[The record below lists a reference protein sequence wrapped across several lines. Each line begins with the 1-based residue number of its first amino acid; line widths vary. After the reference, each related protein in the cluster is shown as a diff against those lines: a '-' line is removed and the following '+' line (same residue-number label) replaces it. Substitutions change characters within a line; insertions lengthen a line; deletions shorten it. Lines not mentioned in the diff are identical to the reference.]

1 MALSYKV
8 LIMSLLSTVSMAQK
22 ADLKSKIEAYIQTLP
37 QGYEVSM
44 KVENLKGK
52 VFYDKDSE
60 KKVPSASTIKIPIMM
75 VLMEDV
81 KANLLDLAEIHTLKS
96 TEKVEGGSVYTLP
109 DDSKLTLLQLM
120 EAMIISSDNSATN
133 IFIKRL
139 GKEKIN
145 EKIRNW
151 GFEKTILNRIMLDF
165 EAAKQ
170 GRENL
175 ITCAE
180 VNQMLR
186 MIEQKRVATPTL
198 CREMIGILKRND
210 DRTTIPRNIPK
221 EVEIAHKTGG
231 LDWVRGD
238 AAIVYTPKPF
248 IISIFVQS
256 DKSNPS
262 NPTLDIPK
270 AEQIIGELAEIC
282 YSILK

>member
-1 MALSYKV
+1 MKLLYKS
-8 LIMSLLSTVSMAQK
+8 LLMSLLTFELMAQK
-22 ADLKSKIEAYIQTLP
+22 TDLKTQIEKYLETLP
-37 QGYEVSM
+37 QGYQVSM
-44 KVENLKGK
+44 KVENLNGK
-52 VFYDKDSE
+52 VFYDIDSE

-75 VLMEDV
+75 ILMEEV
-81 KANLLDLAEIHTLKS
+81 KANRLDLNEIHTLKS
-96 TEKVEGGSVYTLP
+96 NEKVEGGSVYGLP
-109 DDSKLTLLQLM
+109 DDSKLTLRQLM

-139 GKEKIN
+139 TKEKIN
-145 EKIRNW
+145 EKIRKW
-151 GFEKTILNRIMLDF
+151 GFEKTTLNRIMLDF

-170 GRENL
+170 GRENW
-175 ITCAE
+175 ITCGE

-186 MIEQKRVATPTL
+186 MIEKKRVANPEL
-198 CREMIGILKRND
+198 CDEMIGILKRND

-282 YSILK
+282 YSTLK